1 MQEAVGA
8 TACASVAF
16 LLPSL
21 CHLSLLSSSS
31 SSSSPFGWLLQWEA
45 IVDLAVMGGGTY
57 AVMSGV
63 ADLAV
68 KLAQ

>member
-21 CHLSLLSSSS
+21 CHLSLLSS

-68 KLAQ
+68 KLTQ